1 MISRHGPK
9 RRQWS
14 SIVFAALLAWPAV
27 AMGDT
32 RDAPT
37 SDDSPQPP
45 RAEPVSVGVAGQ
57 VRAKTGTPLRGVVV
71 LVRPL
76 DTPTRPIPDIANT
89 TDADGRYRWNLPP
102 GRYELTF
109 VRDGTPIAKREV
121 VVPADR
127 RAAPLDVV
135 VPRE

>member
-1 MISRHGPK
+1 MTSRNGPK
-9 RRQWS
+9 HRPWA
-14 SIVFAALLAWPAV
+14 SIVLAAVVSWPAM

-37 SDDSPQPP
+37 SDDNPPPP
-45 RAEPVSVGVAGQ
+45 RAGPVSIGVAGQ
-57 VRAKTGTPLRGVVV
+57 VRARTGTPLRGVVV
-71 LVRPL
+71 LVRSL
-76 DTPTRPIPDIANT
+76 DTPPPPIPDIANA
-89 TDADGRYRWNLPP
+89 TDADGRYRWNLSP

-135 VPRE
+135 IP